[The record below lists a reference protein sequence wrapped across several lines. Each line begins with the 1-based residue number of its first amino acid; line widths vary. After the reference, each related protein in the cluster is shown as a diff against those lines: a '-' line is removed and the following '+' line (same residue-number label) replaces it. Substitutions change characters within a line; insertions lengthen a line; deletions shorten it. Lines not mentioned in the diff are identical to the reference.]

1 MSEPKSDLE
10 AGLESLGKAFTGVTG
25 RLFGPKA
32 IGRTELPPEPAIS
45 READAALEKAA
56 VDMGRAL
63 HAAGE
68 ALKEHPTDL
77 GQAWQATREH
87 AKDPVEADEGW
98 TPLTTGFMSFGG
110 GLAKVAEG
118 VLDVVAPR
126 KPKAEG
132 ESGAPGEAESPTGEA
147 EGRD

>member
-32 IGRTELPPEPAIS
+32 IGRERLPPEPAIS
-45 READAALEKAA
+45 PETDAAIEKAA
-56 VDMGRAL
+56 IDLGRAL

-68 ALKEHPTDL
+68 ALKEHPTQP
-77 GQAWQATREH
+77 GQAWQAAREH
-87 AKDPVEADEGW
+87 AHDPVETEEGW
-98 TPLTTGFMSFGG
+98 TPLATGFVNLGG

-118 VLDVVAPR
+118 VLDQVAPR
-126 KPKAEG
+126 KPKPPEG
-132 ESGAPGEAESPTGEA
+132 DASADPAAGEEKREA
-147 EGRD
+147 